1 MPSARR
7 IRLLTLSVI
16 ATVVFFIYY
25 TSSSSSA
32 ASAGNFYERTVNAI
46 HPHGQNVMNSRTGQA
61 GGHIPA
67 DRDADGDIDEDDA
80 KSKQKL
86 VDDLGKAQQVAQEKA
101 NQKAP
106 VKPDNPSHLV
116 GVGNSREGQKKDSS
130 EGVAK
135 APPPKEEV
143 KKVAET
149 ELKPEE
155 MAHVELVAFLK
166 KSPGMLHKRRCIKRE
181 ANFVVVIFS
190 KSYCP
195 YSKRAKGIL
204 LDKYTIDPKPFVVEL
219 DEHPIGSALQDLLL
233 EKTGRRTVPNILVN
247 GVSIGGSDQIVD
259 LDEHDKLAAK
269 IQELGERKVSVS
281 KTLVPEQMHG
291 ADPK

>member
-25 TSSSSSA
+25 TSSTSSA
-32 ASAGNFYERTVNAI
+32 ASAGNFYERTVNVF

-116 GVGNSREGQKKDSS
+116 GVGNSREGQKKDGS

-135 APPPKEEV
+135 APPPKEEI

-155 MAHVELVAFLK
+155 MAHVELAAFLK
-166 KSPGMLHKRRCIKRE
+166 KSPGMLC
-181 ANFVVVIFS
+181 
-190 KSYCP
+190 
-195 YSKRAKGIL
+195 
-204 LDKYTIDPKPFVVEL
+204 
-219 DEHPIGSALQDLLL
+219 
-233 EKTGRRTVPNILVN
+233 
-247 GVSIGGSDQIVD
+247 
-259 LDEHDKLAAK
+259 
-269 IQELGERKVSVS
+269 QE
-281 KTLVPEQMHG
+281 P
-291 ADPK
+291 